1 MKEKLDRFMG
11 LISGHVVTR
20 VAASE
25 VSDSSET
32 HDGMEEIPIEDNYS
46 ATTSEGET
54 FCIDCS
60 LFK

>member
-1 MKEKLDRFMG
+1 MKEKLNRFMG

-20 VAASE
+20 VVASE
-25 VSDSSET
+25 VSNSSET

-46 ATTSEGET
+46 ATTSEGKT
-54 FCIDCS
+54 FYIDCS

>member
-1 MKEKLDRFMG
+1 MG

-32 HDGMEEIPIEDNYS
+32 HDGMEEIPIEDSYS
-46 ATTSEGET
+46 ATTSKGET

-60 LFK
+60 LLK